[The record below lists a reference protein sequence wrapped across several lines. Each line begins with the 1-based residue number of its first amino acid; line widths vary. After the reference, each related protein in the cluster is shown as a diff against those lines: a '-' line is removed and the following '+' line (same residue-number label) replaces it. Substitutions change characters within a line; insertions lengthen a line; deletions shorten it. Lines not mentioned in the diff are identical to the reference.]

1 MKIAQIALAF
11 LTSAVFFEPTD
22 AQFCVENIEEIYTA
36 EDSVTDTSRRR
47 TYVLCPRRIFE
58 IGTLD
63 HNFDLNGANVNPPLP
78 IRSNMTIRCG
88 DTGLRDNLCWV
99 AEGDLHVDATPFRG
113 ISDETVEGVRMEGIV
128 FIGARQYSTWATKP
142 GDITYS
148 DCEWKDFTN
157 STVPIMLDFFDGGSS
172 QLSVTFDNC
181 DFHDNRYFG
190 IGSHSSLI
198 YANGPQN
205 AITLKDTRFDDNDMV
220 HNNTLS
226 TTNSFIIETL
236 GPLTMEKTCFRN
248 NAVGVSNVAVFGS
261 SFSNK
266 ENFAT
271 NSTGDLCEFASVF
284 ENLQQFDSFS
294 PLCVSTGSNVCLA
307 GTTSAPTTTPS
318 AAPSA
323 SPTEVPSA
331 SPTGQPTLS
340 PAPTIVGTTP
350 SPTVQPTNFQ
360 PPVGFAFPTE
370 PPASSSGASWIRVS
384 GVSTLLAGALL
395 FL

>member
-1 MKIAQIALAF
+1 MITGQSLFWDRVALIAHLRQRATKCNNTKRHKIRRQRHGPQQHPGMSKSRS
-11 LTSAVFFEPTD
+11 TSSGNTPVSLENSHKVF
-22 AQFCVENIEEIYTA
+22 V
-36 EDSVTDTSRRR
+36 
-47 TYVLCPRRIFE
+47 
-58 IGTLD
+58 
-63 HNFDLNGANVNPPLP
+63 FDL
-78 IRSNMTIRCG
+78 
-88 DTGLRDNLCWV
+88 
-99 AEGDLHVDATPFRG
+99 
-113 ISDETVEGVRMEGIV
+113 
-128 FIGARQYSTWATKP
+128 Q
-142 GDITYS
+142 
-148 DCEWKDFTN
+148 
-157 STVPIMLDFFDGGSS
+157 
-172 QLSVTFDNC
+172 
-181 DFHDNRYFG
+181 
-190 IGSHSSLI
+190 
-198 YANGPQN
+198 
-205 AITLKDTRFDDNDMV
+205 
-220 HNNTLS
+220 S

-307 GTTSAPTTTPS
+307 GATSAPTTTPS

-360 PPVGFAFPTE
+360 PPIGFAFPTE